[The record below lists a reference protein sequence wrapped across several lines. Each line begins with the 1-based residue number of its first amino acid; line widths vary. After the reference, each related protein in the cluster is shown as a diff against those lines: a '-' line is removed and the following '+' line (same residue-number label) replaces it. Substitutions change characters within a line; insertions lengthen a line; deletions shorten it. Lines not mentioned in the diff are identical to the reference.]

1 MSNSLWPIGLKHT
14 RLPCSSPSLGAH
26 SNLCPLSRW
35 CHPTI
40 SSSIVPFSYC
50 PQSFPGSRSFP
61 MSQLF
66 ASGVQS
72 TRASASASVL
82 SMNIQDWLPLELT
95 VSISLLSKEFSKS
108 LLHYS
113 SKASIL
119 SCSAFFIVQL
129 SHSYMTTGK
138 TIFLIIQTFVGNV
151 MCLLFSML
159 SRFVIAFP
167 PRSKHLLISWLAAT
181 VHSDFGAQES
191 KVCHCF
197 LICHEVMEP
206 MPWCS
211 FFWILSFKPTFSLS
225 SFTFIKRLFS
235 SSSLSDIMVV

>member
-95 VSISLLSKEFSKS
+95 VSISLLSKEFSRVFS
-108 LLHYS
+108 TTVQRHQ
-113 SKASIL
+113 
-119 SCSAFFIVQL
+119 FFHAQP
-129 SHSYMTTGK
+129 
-138 TIFLIIQTFVGNV
+138 FL
-151 MCLLFSML
+151 
-159 SRFVIAFP
+159 
-167 PRSKHLLISWLAAT
+167 
-181 VHSDFGAQES
+181 
-191 KVCHCF
+191 
-197 LICHEVMEP
+197 
-206 MPWCS
+206 
-211 FFWILSFKPTFSLS
+211 LS
-225 SFTFIKRLFS
+225 SFHIHTWLLEKPYFWLYRPL
-235 SSSLSDIMVV
+235 